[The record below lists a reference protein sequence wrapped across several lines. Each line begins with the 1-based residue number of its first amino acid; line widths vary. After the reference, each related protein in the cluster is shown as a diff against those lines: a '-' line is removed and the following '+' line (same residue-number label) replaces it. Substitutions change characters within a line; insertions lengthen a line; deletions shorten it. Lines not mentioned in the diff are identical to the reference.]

1 MNKVV
6 LLVTVFA
13 SFICA
18 SAVEYNYKEIDEKVY
33 KRLVENKEKKDQT
46 VIAEVNKYLESVETK
61 NDAQKLAVIK
71 YKLWVY
77 DQTKDVDNSF
87 NGIKKHLEELL
98 ANAKLDNSVSDVKKL
113 EMMSIWYKT
122 KETDGKYTSS
132 MYNAIKTTKNGTKFA
147 DSGFWAYFAKQYEDA
162 YAFYM
167 ENKVFPDRSV
177 NIAVMHLKNP
187 NKALVAANMI
197 TEKTYPVGVVTKVV
211 TLVLENVVTSKQV
224 NQEEV
229 KLFLQNVNKR
239 YSRLMKEDENSWAPV
254 IGDVRMT
261 LEAY

>member
-6 LLVTVFA
+6 LLVAVFA

-18 SAVEYNYKEIDEKVY
+18 SAVEFDYKGLNENAY
-33 KRLVENKEKKDQT
+33 KRLIENKETKDQT

-61 NDAQKLAVIK
+61 TDSQKLSVIR
-71 YKLWVY
+71 YKLFVY

-98 ANAKLDNSVSDVKKL
+98 ANAKLDNPVSDVKKL
-113 EMMSIWYKT
+113 DMMSIWYKVL
-122 KETDGKYTSS
+122 ETDGKYTSS
-132 MYNAIKTTKNGTKFA
+132 MYNAIKTTKNGTKFG
-147 DSGFWAYFAKQYEDA
+147 DSGFWAYWAKQYEDA
-162 YAFYM
+162 YTFYM
-167 ENKVFPDRSV
+167 ETKVYPER
-177 NIAVMHLKNP
+177 AVDVAVKHLKNH

-197 TEKTYPVGVVTKVV
+197 TEKTYPVEVVNKIV
-211 TLVLENVVTSKQV
+211 TLVLDNVVTSKQV

-229 KLFLQNVNKR
+229 KLFLQNVNKK
-239 YSRLMKEDENSWAPV
+239 YSRLMKEDEKAWAPI

-261 LEAY
+261 LGAY

>member
-18 SAVEYNYKEIDEKVY
+18 SAVEYNSKEFNEKVY
-33 KRLVENKEKKDQT
+33 KRLIENKEKKDQT

-61 NDAQKLAVIK
+61 TDGQKLAVIK
-71 YKLWVY
+71 NKLWVY

-98 ANAKLDNSVSDVKKL
+98 ANAKLDNPVSDVKKL
-113 EMMSIWYKT
+113 EMMSIWSKV

-177 NIAVMHLKNP
+177 NIAVKHLKNP

-197 TEKTYPVGVVTKVV
+197 TEKTYSVGVVTKVV

>member
-6 LLVTVFA
+6 LLVIIFA

-18 SAVEYNYKEIDEKVY
+18 SAVEYNFKELKENTY
-33 KRLVENKEKKDQT
+33 KRLIENREKNDQT

-61 NDAQKLAVIK
+61 TDGQKLDVIK
-71 YKLWVY
+71 YKLFAY

-87 NGIKKHLEELL
+87 DGIKKHLEELL
-98 ANAKLDNSVSDVKKL
+98 ANAKLDNPVSDVKKL
-113 EMMSIWYKT
+113 EMMSIWYKVL
-122 KETDGKYTSS
+122 ETDGKYTSS
-132 MYNAIKTTKNGTKFA
+132 MYNAIKTTKNGTKFG
-147 DSGFWAYFAKQYEDA
+147 DSGFWAYWAKQYEDA
-162 YAFYM
+162 YTFYM

-177 NIAVMHLKNP
+177 RIAVNQLKNP
-187 NKALVAANMI
+187 NKALAAANMI
-197 TEKTYPVGVVTKVV
+197 TEKTYPADVVTKVV